1 MFKNA
6 VLMAAAAWLIGVP
19 ARAASDAETSKEIV
33 AIERR
38 AMDGW
43 ITGNPDPALAIAD
56 ADISYFHIM
65 TEKRLDG
72 LAAVRALFEQY
83 RGRPLYDSYDMVDA
97 KVVVCGDMAVLTY
110 LFVFRNGGTTG
121 RWNSTQVYQRKKDG
135 WRVIHSHW
143 SQTRPQA

>member
-1 MFKNA
+1 MLKNA
-6 VLMAAAAWLIGVP
+6 VLMAAAVWLIGMP
-19 ARAASDAETSKEIV
+19 ARAASDTETAKEIV
-33 AIERR
+33 AMERR

-72 LAAVRALFEQY
+72 LAAVKALFEQY
-83 RGRPLYDSYDMVDA
+83 RGRPLYESYDMVDA
-97 KVVVCGDMAVLTY
+97 KVQTSGDTAVLTY
-110 LFVFRNGGTTG
+110 ILVFQRAGTTG

-143 SQTRPQA
+143 SQTRPGA

>member
-33 AIERR
+33 AMERR

-43 ITGNPDPALAIAD
+43 ITGNPDPTLAIAD

-83 RGRPLYDSYDMVDA
+83 RGRPLYESYDMLDT
-97 KVVVCGDMAVLTY
+97 KVVVGGDMAVLTY
-110 LFVFRNGGTTG
+110 LCVFRNGSTTG